1 MSNIVEAEYEIVQER
16 TLPVIISEIKIIEQH
31 VTKTAIEGAIQ
42 IGERLQEAKQLAGHG
57 NFGQWCQENLNYS
70 QDTAQKFMKLARE
83 YGGQNNVLANTAMSR
98 NFSIS
103 NALSL
108 LKVPEED
115 RKQFVEEHPVEDM
128 TNKALEDEIRKLK
141 EEKDLDEEKIRMLR
155 DDLDKER
162 ESVIDAYDR
171 ERAAKE
177 EAAHALQKIED
188 LKRQLDDA
196 TSAQADP
203 EEIAKLQE
211 QLQKVEQKLQKSKE
225 DLKKEKDKLKVEKDL
240 RQAAIDKEL
249 EAQSAKLKDE
259 AKKEVDA
266 VIADLQSMK
275 DQLEEEN
282 RSLQHKLENAEN
294 DTIIRFKML
303 VDQLQETFE
312 ACGNCILDAE
322 AGTDPELPTKMNTVL
337 KTVVESFEAAL

>member
-1 MSNIVEAEYEIVQER
+1 MSNIVEAEHEIVQER

-83 YGGQNNVLANTAMSR
+83 YGGKNNALANTAMSR

-115 RKQFVEEHPVEDM
+115 REKFAEEHPVEDM
-128 TNKALEDEIRKLK
+128 TNKELEEEIRQLE
-141 EEKDLDEEKIRMLR
+141 EEKDLDKEEIRMLR
-155 DDLDKER
+155 DALDKER
-162 ESVIDAYDR
+162 DRVIDAYDR
-171 ERAAKE
+171 EQANKE
-177 EAAHALQKIED
+177 EAAHALQKIEE

-196 TSAQADP
+196 EGGSADM
-203 EEIAKLQE
+203 EELEKLKAKLE
-211 QLQKVEQKLQKSKE
+211 KTEAALAKE
-225 DLKKEKDKLKVEKDL
+225 KEKLKKEKDG

-249 EAQSAKLKDE
+249 KAAGEAMQE
-259 AKKEVDA
+259 QAKKSIDSLQAEVDRLKRRA
-266 VIADLQSMK
+266 QKAGN
-275 DQLEEEN
+275 E
-282 RSLQHKLENAEN
+282 SLLK
-294 DTIIRFKML
+294 FKIL
-303 VDQLQETFE
+303 VDQLQDVFRQAGE
-312 ACGNCILDAE
+312 CILAE
-322 AGTDPELPTKMNTVL
+322 EDQDKANKMN
-337 KTVVESFEAAL
+337 AALRQVLQSMKEDL